1 VTLEEPSRTSHAPL
15 KGILLVLS
23 AAVIFAIMDAVGK
36 YLMMRF
42 SVPFVAGIRYALN
55 MILLAAFVMPR
66 HGTRLW
72 QTNQTKLVGIRGTSL
87 ACATFFGGLTLQ
99 RLPVG
104 EAVSLFYL
112 QGFGVMLAAGYF
124 LKEKISWVGWA
135 AAITGFAGVMLIA
148 RPGGNL
154 EPIGVVFGII
164 CATISVTYIFLSRS
178 LAATENTMA
187 LMFHVGLAG
196 TVLFG
201 VTLAFNWHPFL
212 PSPTEWAMLFFMGA
226 ASLLAHFLL
235 TSAYRFAPASMLAPF
250 NYFHIAFAV
259 LTGWLVY
266 DHLPDTY
273 SFVGM
278 AMIAVSGATLALYTH
293 FKKSVAALN

>member
-1 VTLEEPSRTSHAPL
+1 VTQAETSRTSHAPL

-23 AAVIFAIMDAVGK
+23 AAVIFAIMDTVGK
-36 YLMMRF
+36 YLMTRF
-42 SVPFVAGIRYALN
+42 NVPFVAAIRYGLN
-55 MILLAAFVMPR
+55 MVLLASFVMPR
-66 HGTRLW
+66 HGTKLW
-72 QTNQTKLVGIRGTSL
+72 KTNQTKLVVIRGASL
-87 ACATFFGGLTLQ
+87 ACATFFAGLTLQ

-135 AAITGFAGVMLIA
+135 AALVGFAGVMLIA
-148 RPGGNL
+148 RPNGSL
-154 EPIGVVFGII
+154 EPVGVLFGII
-164 CATISVTYIFLSRS
+164 CAAISVTYIFLSRS

-187 LMFHVGLAG
+187 LMFHVSLAG
-196 TVLFG
+196 TILFG
-201 VTLAFNWHPFL
+201 IMLAFNWQPFS
-212 PSPTEWAMLFFMGA
+212 PSATEWAMLFFMGA

-259 LTGWLVY
+259 LAGWLVY

-273 SFVGM
+273 SFLGM

-293 FKKSVAALN
+293 FKRSAAVT

>member
-1 VTLEEPSRTSHAPL
+1 VTPTETSRISHAPL

-23 AAVIFAIMDAVGK
+23 AAVIFAIMDTVGK
-36 YLMMRF
+36 YLMTRF
-42 SVPFVAGIRYALN
+42 NVPFVAAIRYALN

-66 HGTRLW
+66 HGTKLW
-72 QTNQTKLVGIRGTSL
+72 HTNQTHLVALRGASL
-87 ACATFFGGLTLQ
+87 ACATFFAGLTLQ

-112 QGFGVMLAAGYF
+112 QGFGVMLTAGYF

-135 AAITGFAGVMLIA
+135 AATAGFAGVVLIA
-148 RPGGNL
+148 QPSSNL

-164 CATISVTYIFLSRS
+164 CAAISVTYIFLSRS

-196 TVLFG
+196 TILFATMLG
-201 VTLAFNWHPFL
+201 FNWQPFS

-226 ASLLAHFLL
+226 ASLVAHFLL

-259 LTGWLVY
+259 LAGWLVY
-266 DHLPDTY
+266 NHLPNTY
-273 SFVGM
+273 SFFGM
-278 AMIAVSGATLALYTH
+278 AMIAVSGAVLALHTH
-293 FKKSVAALN
+293 LQKAVN

>member
-1 VTLEEPSRTSHAPL
+1 VTSAQATRTSHAPL

-23 AAVIFAIMDAVGK
+23 AAVIFAVMDTVGK
-36 YLMMRF
+36 YLMTRF
-42 SVPFVAGIRYALN
+42 NVPFVAAIRYALN
-55 MILLAAFVMPR
+55 MVLLAAFVMPR
-66 HGTRLW
+66 HGTKLW
-72 QTNQTKLVGIRGTSL
+72 QSNQTHLVALRGASL
-87 ACATFFGGLTLQ
+87 ACATFFAGLTLQ

-135 AAITGFAGVMLIA
+135 AAIAGFAGVLLIA
-148 RPGGNL
+148 HPSGNL

-164 CATISVTYIFLSRS
+164 CAAISVTYIFLSRS

-187 LMFHVGLAG
+187 LLFHVGLAG
-196 TVLFG
+196 TILFS
-201 VTLAFNWHPFL
+201 VMLAFNWQPFS
-212 PSPTEWAMLFFMGA
+212 PSTVEWAMLFFMGA

-259 LTGWLVY
+259 LAGWMVY
-266 DHLPDTY
+266 NHLPDTY
-273 SFVGM
+273 SILGM
-278 AMIAVSGATLALYTH
+278 ALIAVSGAALALYTH
-293 FKKSVAALN
+293 LTKVRE